1 MAEKFSLKDHLFNAD
16 TVARLGDH
24 FAAAGVFRAEP
35 FVRDVMA
42 RMPPLELMAR
52 IQMIAAV
59 LTDHLPRDFPA
70 AADAISAALPP
81 PLDPTLSDDD
91 FGHFIYA
98 PLGVYVEHHG
108 LEDHR
113 DRSLDLIEEITQRF
127 SMEFSIRAFLNRWP
141 DATLARMQ
149 DWARHDNYH
158 VRRLVSE
165 GTRPRL
171 PWGKAVALTPAQ
183 SLPLLDALHGDRTRF
198 VTRSVANHLND
209 IARKDAD
216 AVIDRL
222 VAWQQAER
230 QTPTELAWMRKHALR
245 NLIKAGH
252 GGAMLHLGYR
262 PDLPVTLS
270 ELTITP
276 DTITRGGATEI
287 ALTLVT
293 EEDAPLIVD
302 YIIAFA
308 KPNGTSVTKVFKLK
322 VLDAPAGKPVSL
334 KKKHV
339 FKDNATTFTLHP
351 GPHRLHVQVN
361 GRIIGTRDFTLTC
374 LALVPIHC

>member
-16 TVARLGDH
+16 TVALLADH
-24 FAAAGVFRAEP
+24 FATAGVFRAEP
-35 FVRDVMA
+35 FVSDVMA

-52 IQMIAAV
+52 IQMIAGV
-59 LTDHLPRDFPA
+59 LAEHLPRDFPA

-81 PLDPTLSDDD
+81 PLDPAFSDDD

-98 PLGVYVEHHG
+98 PLGVYVENNG

-141 DATLARMQ
+141 EATLARMQ
-149 DWARHDNYH
+149 DWAQHDNYH

-183 SLPLLDALHGDRTRF
+183 TLPLLDILHGDRTRF

-209 IARKDAD
+209 IARRDPD

-222 VAWQQAER
+222 VNWQQADR
-230 QTPTELAWMRKHALR
+230 QVPAELGWMRKHALR

-252 GGAMLHLGYR
+252 SGAMAHLGYR

-270 ELTITP
+270 ALAITP
-276 DTITRGGATEI
+276 ETIKRGGAAEI

-293 EEDAPLIVD
+293 DDDAPLIVD
-302 YIIAFA
+302 YIIDFA
-308 KPNGTSVTKVFKLK
+308 KPNGTTAPKVFKLK
-322 VLDAPAGKPVSL
+322 VLDAKAGEPVSV

-351 GPHRLHVQVN
+351 GLHRLQVQVN
-361 GRIIGTRDFTLTC
+361 GRIVGAKDFTLT
-374 LALVPIHC
+374 